1 MPHLELDQNQ
11 ASARR
16 SMISTVISMAER
28 RGVVALMSLSVA
40 LLLVVSAVYMGRG
53 RVDAEASFAE
63 AGVSEG
69 AKQAAANRLRMWWNR
84 VNQMQ
89 TEMKDMRSQV
99 DQVLLHAAAQDS
111 YAASL
116 KQSALSAH
124 SPTHGV
130 VKTDIFFFMASVE
143 VWWRRFHSR
152 SEWAQQ
158 HRHLSS
164 CLHDIAAHAWC
175 TQTTDAVCSH
185 PSISWHD
192 FKSFKNQKFACR
204 KSRAGWINCNQRQW
218 RYQKMKR
225 TQRKEQQRQ
234 KTRRRRQQQQRE
246 WKRLQ
251 KRTLPCGVMVRAHL
265 GHSIGGNSAIHLSYA
280 VSDRWPWW

>member
-1 MPHLELDQNQ
+1 
-11 ASARR
+11 
-16 SMISTVISMAER
+16 MISTVISMAER

-143 VWWRRFHSR
+143 V
-152 SEWAQQ
+152 
-158 HRHLSS
+158 
-164 CLHDIAAHAWC
+164 
-175 TQTTDAVCSH
+175 
-185 PSISWHD
+185 
-192 FKSFKNQKFACR
+192 
-204 KSRAGWINCNQRQW
+204 
-218 RYQKMKR
+218 
-225 TQRKEQQRQ
+225 
-234 KTRRRRQQQQRE
+234 
-246 WKRLQ
+246 
-251 KRTLPCGVMVRAHL
+251 
-265 GHSIGGNSAIHLSYA
+265 
-280 VSDRWPWW
+280 